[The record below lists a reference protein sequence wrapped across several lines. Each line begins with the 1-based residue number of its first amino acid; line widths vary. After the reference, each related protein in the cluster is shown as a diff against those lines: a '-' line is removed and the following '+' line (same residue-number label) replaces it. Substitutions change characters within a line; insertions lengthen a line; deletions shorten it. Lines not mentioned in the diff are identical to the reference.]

1 MDTAVVWLVVGLP
14 GSGKSTMFKNL
25 TDRVVHDDF
34 LDNFYNGRVISAIK
48 RGQRV
53 CLMDPRLCFKKTFDR
68 VILQIPSNNIFI
80 ILFENNPQRCIKNIK
95 IRNRP
100 MDTEQQLL
108 LFSQHYD
115 LNNYREYAHQVL
127 PVYSNEIS

>member
-1 MDTAVVWLVVGLP
+1 MDTATVWLVVGLP

-34 LDNFYNGRVISAIK
+34 LDDFYNGRVISAIK

-53 CLMDPRLCFKKTFDR
+53 CLMDPRLCFKKVWDR
-68 VILQIPSNNIFI
+68 IIRQIPTDSVFIF
-80 ILFENNPQRCIKNIK
+80 LFENDPAKCIQNIK

-108 LFSQHYD
+108 LFSQHYNLD
-115 LNNYREYAHQVL
+115 NYQRYQHRVL
-127 PVYSNEIS
+127 PVYCQNLR